1 MQQITDFSQS
11 VDNNKIIVNSEKSVL
26 KNSHIVF
33 NGSNNILVVDDGVE
47 IVNSEI
53 KINGDNSVC
62 YIRPQKTPLYADFTV
77 NGGCC
82 VFIGKNTYTNGKL
95 YLIASER
102 QNILIGDD
110 GLFSFGIWIRTAD
123 PHLLYDCESKERIN
137 PSMSVLIGDHVWV
150 GQNALILKGTHIGS
164 GSIIGAASV
173 VSHKTVGS
181 NCAAVGNP
189 AKVIKSGYFSQK
201 TVCTIGAR
209 KKQTTARSTTPTN
222 GHTKKIKQQ
231 KI

>member
-77 NGGCC
+77 NGGWCFHRQKHIHQRQT
-82 VFIGKNTYTNGKL
+82 VF
-95 YLIASER
+95 
-102 QNILIGDD
+102 D
-110 GLFSFGIWIRTAD
+110 
-123 PHLLYDCESKERIN
+123 
-137 PSMSVLIGDHVWV
+137 
-150 GQNALILKGTHIGS
+150 
-164 GSIIGAASV
+164 SI
-173 VSHKTVGS
+173 
-181 NCAAVGNP
+181 
-189 AKVIKSGYFSQK
+189 
-201 TVCTIGAR
+201 
-209 KKQTTARSTTPTN
+209 
-222 GHTKKIKQQ
+222 
-231 KI
+231 